1 MTAAAER
8 LGILCA
14 RIGLCSRNEAAKYA
28 RLGQIL
34 VDGQPAKSAAALVP
48 STAAI
53 ELTPRARRM
62 QDDKVTIL
70 LHKPAHYASC
80 RAGKGVPLARKL
92 LVPEN
97 RAPSCRTRHDPRQ
110 LSKLDAADVLDEATS
125 GALLFSQDG
134 RVSTTVAR
142 DPLIEKEYDIVTTG
156 EVTSG
161 QLSALQLNLSTFCEQ
176 EAHVQVVPGYI
187 PRAEKARMLKEDA
200 AAVVEEAKPSTSS
213 RLQVVFSG
221 TVTSSALR
229 QMCAQAGLLLFRV
242 SRVRVG
248 SVRLGNLVPG
258 QWTVVPGVEALL
270 RQRSQVSIEEKGKY
284 CRGRNRPCVSELPA
298 NGCGTVATPSL
309 TSSSPGSLDSGDPN
323 DYPRVLISH
332 STSLKNA
339 QMSKNLL
346 ALTYFSNTLFVWNDR
361 NVLDDAF
368 KDAMSMLALLREEMQ
383 MHSCKPGLVYIR
395 RDDSDVDDLTKVYQ
409 SDFKN
414 ACKRLLST
422 LTSLGAERPALQLSD
437 VPDWL
442 QYLGENSA
450 STRKEVLEAKLGKLI
465 RAHAPQALLPPEK
478 PESAEKGWLWA
489 HAHGWN
495 EQQLRKA
502 LLEAEEK
509 LEQAAGIWWNE
520 RSVCEC
526 NNKFW
531 CDAEACLVSLP
542 DLRKGLDCY
551 IQREMNLQKLEDL
564 APILDKD
571 SKRLAKLADEFN
583 KRIRRCRLPSG
594 RSMSGDLM
602 EGSKAYQKLLKKNA
616 QLCKR
621 IRNKHRVTKTKTVYR
636 KKDTSHYVAF
646 ASAASFTAGMYAT
659 RQAEK
664 ACVMGAAGGALAE
677 YLMAGYEPVEER
689 FEECELG
696 DAGQLRVSRSSGMAT
711 IEYDDGG
718 INRTSK
724 ALTQP
729 KSQGASQAMLHAV
742 GMKKEDLNKA
752 QVGICSVWYQGNP
765 CNMHLLSLGDDV
777 KKEVDKDP
785 KMYGFQFNTIGV
797 SDGMSMG
804 TKGMMYSLPSRE
816 IIADSIESVMGAQF
830 YDALV
835 TIPGCDKNMPGCVM
849 AMIRMN
855 RPSLMLYGGTIASGR
870 SCKGE
875 DLDIVSTFEAY
886 GKFIAGTISDEDRAD
901 IVRNACPG
909 PGACGGMYTANTM
922 ATATEA
928 LGLSL
933 PYSSSS
939 PATSPEKRA
948 ECERAA
954 KCIKAMLERNLKPSD
969 IVTKKSFENAIVL
982 VNALGGSTNAVLHLL
997 AIAATAGIELNIDDF
1012 QRISDKTS
1020 LVADLKPSGKYRMED
1035 VHRIGGIPAVMKYLL
1050 KLGWLHGDCLTC
1062 TGQTLAQNLASVPD
1076 LDFGAQSVMLPL
1088 EKCIQKTGNIKIL
1101 RGNLC
1106 VDGAV
1111 AKITGKEG
1119 TSFTGKANVFDSE
1132 ELMLKGLE
1140 QGKIN
1145 KGDFIV
1151 IRYEGPKG
1159 GPGMREMLT
1168 PTSAIMG
1175 AGLGKYVALMT
1186 DGRFSGGSHGFI
1198 IGHVSPEA
1206 FTGGGIALIQNGDM
1220 ITVDATKLQLFM
1232 DVSDEELAKRKAAWK
1247 PPPPNVKTG
1256 YLAKYAKLVAS
1267 ASLGCVTDR

>member
-1 MTAAAER
+1 
-8 LGILCA
+8 
-14 RIGLCSRNEAAKYA
+14 
-28 RLGQIL
+28 
-34 VDGQPAKSAAALVP
+34 
-48 STAAI
+48 
-53 ELTPRARRM
+53 
-62 QDDKVTIL
+62 
-70 LHKPAHYASC
+70 
-80 RAGKGVPLARKL
+80 
-92 LVPEN
+92 
-97 RAPSCRTRHDPRQ
+97 
-110 LSKLDAADVLDEATS
+110 
-125 GALLFSQDG
+125 
-134 RVSTTVAR
+134 
-142 DPLIEKEYDIVTTG
+142 
-156 EVTSG
+156 
-161 QLSALQLNLSTFCEQ
+161 
-176 EAHVQVVPGYI
+176 
-187 PRAEKARMLKEDA
+187 
-200 AAVVEEAKPSTSS
+200 
-213 RLQVVFSG
+213 
-221 TVTSSALR
+221 
-229 QMCAQAGLLLFRV
+229 
-242 SRVRVG
+242 
-248 SVRLGNLVPG
+248 
-258 QWTVVPGVEALL
+258 
-270 RQRSQVSIEEKGKY
+270 
-284 CRGRNRPCVSELPA
+284 
-298 NGCGTVATPSL
+298 
-309 TSSSPGSLDSGDPN
+309 
-323 DYPRVLISH
+323 
-332 STSLKNA
+332 
-339 QMSKNLL
+339 
-346 ALTYFSNTLFVWNDR
+346 
-361 NVLDDAF
+361 
-368 KDAMSMLALLREEMQ
+368 
-383 MHSCKPGLVYIR
+383 
-395 RDDSDVDDLTKVYQ
+395 
-409 SDFKN
+409 
-414 ACKRLLST
+414 
-422 LTSLGAERPALQLSD
+422 
-437 VPDWL
+437 
-442 QYLGENSA
+442 
-450 STRKEVLEAKLGKLI
+450 
-465 RAHAPQALLPPEK
+465 
-478 PESAEKGWLWA
+478 
-489 HAHGWN
+489 
-495 EQQLRKA
+495 
-502 LLEAEEK
+502 
-509 LEQAAGIWWNE
+509 
-520 RSVCEC
+520 
-526 NNKFW
+526 
-531 CDAEACLVSLP
+531 
-542 DLRKGLDCY
+542 
-551 IQREMNLQKLEDL
+551 
-564 APILDKD
+564 
-571 SKRLAKLADEFN
+571 
-583 KRIRRCRLPSG
+583 
-594 RSMSGDLM
+594 
-602 EGSKAYQKLLKKNA
+602 
-616 QLCKR
+616 
-621 IRNKHRVTKTKTVYR
+621 
-636 KKDTSHYVAF
+636 
-646 ASAASFTAGMYAT
+646 
-659 RQAEK
+659 
-664 ACVMGAAGGALAE
+664 
-677 YLMAGYEPVEER
+677 
-689 FEECELG
+689 
-696 DAGQLRVSRSSGMAT
+696 MAT

-718 INRTSK
+718 INRTSR

-954 KCIKAMLERNLKPSD
+954 KCVKAMLERNLKPSD

-1206 FTGGGIALIQNGDM
+1206 FIGGAIALIQNGDM

>member
-1 MTAAAER
+1 MTATAER
-8 LGILCA
+8 LGVLCA

-34 VDGQPAKSAAALVP
+34 VDGQPAKSAAALVS
-48 STAAI
+48 STATI
-53 ELTPRARRM
+53 ELTPRAQRM
-62 QDDKVTIL
+62 QGDKVTIL

-110 LSKLDAADVLDEATS
+110 LSKLDATDVLDEATS

-142 DPLIEKEYDIVTTG
+142 DPVVEKEYDIVTTG

-176 EAHVQVVPGYI
+176 EAHVRVVPGYI
-187 PRAEKARMLKEDA
+187 PRAEKARMLKEEP

-258 QWTVVPGVEALL
+258 QWTVVAGVEALL
-270 RQRSQVSIEEKGKY
+270 RQRSQHLAS
-284 CRGRNRPCVSELPA
+284 RNSRSPLL
-298 NGCGTVATPSL
+298 GTVSPSFEL
-309 TSSSPGSLDSGDPN
+309 
-323 DYPRVLISH
+323 
-332 STSLKNA
+332 
-339 QMSKNLL
+339 
-346 ALTYFSNTLFVWNDR
+346 
-361 NVLDDAF
+361 
-368 KDAMSMLALLREEMQ
+368 
-383 MHSCKPGLVYIR
+383 
-395 RDDSDVDDLTKVYQ
+395 Q
-409 SDFKN
+409 S
-414 ACKRLLST
+414 
-422 LTSLGAERPALQLSD
+422 
-437 VPDWL
+437 
-442 QYLGENSA
+442 
-450 STRKEVLEAKLGKLI
+450 
-465 RAHAPQALLPPEK
+465 
-478 PESAEKGWLWA
+478 
-489 HAHGWN
+489 
-495 EQQLRKA
+495 
-502 LLEAEEK
+502 
-509 LEQAAGIWWNE
+509 
-520 RSVCEC
+520 
-526 NNKFW
+526 
-531 CDAEACLVSLP
+531 
-542 DLRKGLDCY
+542 
-551 IQREMNLQKLEDL
+551 
-564 APILDKD
+564 
-571 SKRLAKLADEFN
+571 
-583 KRIRRCRLPSG
+583 
-594 RSMSGDLM
+594 
-602 EGSKAYQKLLKKNA
+602 
-616 QLCKR
+616 
-621 IRNKHRVTKTKTVYR
+621 
-636 KKDTSHYVAF
+636 
-646 ASAASFTAGMYAT
+646 
-659 RQAEK
+659 
-664 ACVMGAAGGALAE
+664 
-677 YLMAGYEPVEER
+677 
-689 FEECELG
+689 
-696 DAGQLRVSRSSGMAT
+696 SSGMAT

-718 INRTSK
+718 INRTSR

-804 TKGMMYSLPSRE
+804 TKGMMYSLPSRD

-954 KCIKAMLERNLKPSD
+954 KCVKAMLERNLKPSD

-1206 FTGGGIALIQNGDM
+1206 FIGGAIALIQNGDM

-1256 YLAKYAKLVAS
+1256 YLAKYAKLVACHAGQVCRGGPMACAAFAESPRPDTNSTKLWLSSPRRTLPGGRQSRAQGTKNMYRPSGKTAKKLCWIQCYHAMANSS
-1267 ASLGCVTDR
+1267 AVGPALATQDACAQKASSPSKSGIKRRRLSLSLSTTSQTRKVARRAIAAPFSRPCPTEAVDAGATHGPFPLANLSSGPYWGIAAFLDTRSLGRMDRACRLLRRLNNVPEGPWHHVGLQTFFGMEIDEGGFKLFKACVSCKPWKHFLYDSLKLDTYIRFHQRLKDQDALTYCYNVVRPLGEDFEESVGFNFQFFRDGTYRLAWTRTFDAWPARQR